1 MTAITFEHVTK
12 RFPPGYPGAEAVLAV
27 DNISFKIPQGDVIA
41 ILGPSGCG
49 KSTLLRIAAG
59 LMEPDSGTVY
69 YDGIPLKD
77 VPLQDRGIGMV
88 FETGAL
94 MPHWETRRSVGFF
107 LNLRHREHEVP
118 ERVARISQITGIGIE
133 HLLDR
138 RPNQLSGGEQQRVSV
153 ARALTRDMRLLLFDE
168 PFANLDAKLRTQSR
182 VELNRLLREYPV
194 TALYVTHDQ
203 AEAVSLS
210 KRIAIM
216 RAGQFEQLGTYQQL
230 YESPRNLFV
239 AQFIG
244 TPTINLFAGHVADGH
259 WYGENFGGYPIRG
272 DLANGTPVTLGIR
285 PQYFS
290 LVPDGVPGVVDSVV
304 PHLSEKFQLVEVWLA
319 KERWSLAVPLGAQ
332 IPLGSTIYCELNPDE
347 ALYFDSKTG
356 VRIG

>member
-1 MTAITFEHVTK
+1 MTAITLEHIRK
-12 RFPPGYPGAEAVLAV
+12 QFPPGYPGAEPVLAV
-27 DNISFKIPQGDVIA
+27 DDISLKIPEGDVLA

-59 LMEPDSGTVY
+59 LVEPDSGTVY
-69 YDGIPLKD
+69 YDGVPLSD
-77 VPLQDRGIGMV
+77 VPMQDRGIGMV

-118 ERVARISQITGIGIE
+118 ERVARISRITGIGIE

-138 RPNQLSGGEQQRVSV
+138 RPRQLSGGEQQRVSV

-182 VELNRLLREYPV
+182 IELNRLLREYPV

-203 AEAVSLS
+203 SEAVSLS
-210 KRIAIM
+210 KRIAVM
-216 RAGQFEQLGTYQQL
+216 RAGRFEQLGTYQHL
-230 YESPRNLFV
+230 YDSPRNLFV
-239 AQFIG
+239 AQFVG
-244 TPTINLFAGHVADGH
+244 TPTINLFEGYVADGH
-259 WYGENFGGYPIRG
+259 WYGDNFGGYRIRS
-272 DLANGTPVTLGIR
+272 DLADGTPVTMGIR
-285 PQYFS
+285 PQFFY
-290 LVPDGVPGVVDSVV
+290 LKPDGVAGVVDSVV
-304 PHLSEKFQLVEVWLA
+304 PHLAEKFLLVEVWLA
-319 KERWSLAVPLGAQ
+319 RERWSLAVPLDAR
-332 IPLGSTIYCELNPDE
+332 IPLGSTIYCDLDPEQV
-347 ALYFDSKTG
+347 LYFDSKSG